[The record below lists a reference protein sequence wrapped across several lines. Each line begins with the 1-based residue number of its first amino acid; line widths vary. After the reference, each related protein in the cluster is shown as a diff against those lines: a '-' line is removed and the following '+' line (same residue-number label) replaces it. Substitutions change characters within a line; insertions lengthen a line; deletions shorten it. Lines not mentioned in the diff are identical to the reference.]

1 MSTPQDPAIERFL
14 VRVRAAQPTLDLT
27 HVKVRTFGGS
37 KAMADVIVPLIE
49 QGEKTGT
56 FALAWEFRNDPAA
69 APKLHDLYVVTDFE
83 GVPVLLYRINGIELV
98 AFEDIGP
105 QHVAVEGPNARDV
118 KVWRDIHWPYWGATL
133 RQQGREPSMQ
143 MPVIFHRYE
152 VAYPPPAK

>member
-1 MSTPQDPAIERFL
+1 MSTRHDAAIERFL
-14 VRVRAAQPTLDLT
+14 ELARAALPTLDLER
-27 HVKVRTFGGS
+27 VKVRTFGGS

-69 APKLHDLYVVTDFE
+69 APQLHDLYVVTDFE
-83 GVPVLLYRINGIELV
+83 GVPVLLYRITGIERV

-118 KVWRDIHWPYWGATL
+118 TVWRNIHWPYWGGML
-133 RQQGREPSMQ
+133 RAQGEEPTPR
-143 MPVIFHRYE
+143 MPVIFQAFE
-152 VAYPPPAK
+152 VLFRR